1 MPPNR
6 ASPVACS
13 EHHPFLGHPG
23 TSRSMSRISRMA
35 GSAYKQHHTKCNMLS
50 ADYQELCLADSIT
63 HDGAHHAIFILVLI
77 SHLSSCQY
85 AWTSNLERDM
95 YSEQTMYSRQ
105 RQLCLSG
112 SAFLHSLR
120 RRGVVLGDPGR
131 IPTLRD
137 RIAADPRRWDS
148 PTPGIAPWDPRSK
161 VLSTQI

>member
-1 MPPNR
+1 M
-6 ASPVACS
+6 ACS

-85 AWTSNLERDM
+85 AWTSNLERDV

-112 SAFLHSLR
+112 SAFLHWSDSHMCECLGMNKTQTTTISQQNAAQR
-120 RRGVVLGDPGR
+120 QRVPFGFARHRTQVSVL
-131 IPTLRD
+131 
-137 RIAADPRRWDS
+137 
-148 PTPGIAPWDPRSK
+148 K
-161 VLSTQI
+161 EH